1 MNTFIQNQ
9 VKGPKRVSFAT
20 ELFGST
26 THRVNA
32 VSPLVYACNVRT
44 HAERV
49 NPLSHPGEQK
59 PHGEHCKS
67 QYILEANGY
76 GI

>member
-9 VKGPKRVSFAT
+9 VKGPQQLAFDTK
-20 ELFGST
+20 LFGST
-26 THRVNA
+26 KQHTA
-32 VSPLVYACNVRT
+32 GGATLVHESNVRT
-44 HAERV
+44 HGERV
-49 NPLSHPGEQK
+49 NPISHPGEQK

-67 QYILEANGY
+67 QYILEVDRY